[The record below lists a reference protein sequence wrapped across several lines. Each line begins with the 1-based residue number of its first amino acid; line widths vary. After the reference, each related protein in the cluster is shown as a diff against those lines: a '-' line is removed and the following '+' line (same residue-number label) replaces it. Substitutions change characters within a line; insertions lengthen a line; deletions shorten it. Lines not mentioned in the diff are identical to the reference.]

1 MDVDASLPR
10 ETGHRVRDARKR
22 RKLSRRRVATDAGF
36 AVHELASVERGHRPL
51 TIADLRSLA
60 GSIGIE
66 VDDLLPDDCVVEDA
80 PPPDDVRIEDLL
92 RPTDDSYELE
102 VALGSSAYSSTA
114 PEFVERRKVPIASA
128 RLNRAFVK
136 LREHTEKVRESCAV
150 LQTADATDDVAA
162 LLENLQGTLTALA
175 HDGAYAE
182 CLAEYQRAREEYLRS
197 TRWSSRQSWRTR
209 AGRPATGNQLT

>member
-1 MDVDASLPR
+1 M
-10 ETGHRVRDARKR
+10 R

-36 AVHELASVERGHRPL
+36 AAHELASVERGHRPL

-60 GSIGIE
+60 GSIGVE
-66 VDDLLPDDCVVEDA
+66 VSELLPDGTIIEDI
-80 PPPDDVRIEDLL
+80 PPPHEMRIEDLL
-92 RPTDDSYELE
+92 SPSVESPDLE
-102 VALGSSAYSSTA
+102 GAEEHNPYRLVAPG
-114 PEFVERRKVPIASA
+114 FVERRTVPIASA